1 MNAGIY
7 VVSPEVFYG
16 LKENEYIDMP
26 DIFQQLIERKKSTS
40 LIFPIREYWLDVGR
54 LEDFERAQAEIN
66 ELI

>member
-1 MNAGIY
+1 
-7 VVSPEVFYG
+7 
-16 LKENEYIDMP
+16 MP